1 MSTRHLDAALVDRV
15 ASAALGW
22 ELEHDYWERQGAMT
36 ALLSWEHPDAVATI
50 RRWLD
55 RAVETQ
61 TSAGWLCYGA
71 TTNLSF
77 GAFRVMDSGIMRGF
91 ERSASC
97 AAYFAAPL
105 GLLHELTGEHRYL
118 DAAVR
123 QMEAVLAGPRTSEG
137 FLRMNAAAAEVWID
151 EVYPVCGA
159 LAKLGR
165 ITGRTEWVDEAYNH
179 LLVAASRLVDP
190 HTGLARHIWC
200 ERPDSFPESTF
211 WSRGNGWLLCA
222 AAEVLAEA
230 PEHRH
235 AEQVRGMLADLL
247 ASVVAVQDATGF
259 LHDFLDDP
267 LTPLESSGTLMFA
280 CAAGMAT
287 TLGVTGEAV
296 TAAGVRALD
305 AVAAIVAA
313 DGSIDRVVLPPGG
326 PGVPLSTMPLGTSF
340 FLLAAYHLR
349 DAAGLKERLS

>member
-1 MSTRHLDAALVDRV
+1 MHTRHLDAALVDRV

-22 ELEHDYWERQGAMT
+22 ELEYDYWERQGAMT
-36 ALLSWEHPDAVATI
+36 ALLSGDHPDALPTV

-61 TSAGWLCYGA
+61 TSAGWLSYGA

-77 GAFRVMDSGIMRGF
+77 GAFRVMDTGIMRGF

-105 GLLHELTGEHRYL
+105 GLLHELTGERRYL

-165 ITGRTEWVDEAYNH
+165 LTGRTDWVDEAYAH
-179 LLVAASRLVDP
+179 LLVAARRLVDP
-190 HTGLARHIWC
+190 RTGLARHIWC

-211 WSRGNGWLLCA
+211 WSRGDGWLLCA
-222 AAEVLAEA
+222 TAEVLAEA
-230 PEHRH
+230 PEHRD
-235 AEQVRGMLADLL
+235 AEQARRLLADLL
-247 ASVVAVQDATGF
+247 IAVVAVQDTTGF

-287 TLGVTGEAV
+287 GLGIVDEAV
-296 TAAGVRALD
+296 TEAGVRALD
-305 AVAAIVAA
+305 AVAAIVAP

-326 PGVPLSTMPLGTSF
+326 PGVPLSTMALATSF
-340 FLLAAYHLR
+340 FLLAAHHLGA
-349 DAAGLKERLS
+349 AAGLKERTP

>member
-1 MSTRHLDAALVDRV
+1 MHTRHLDATVVDRV
-15 ASAALGW
+15 VTAALGW
-22 ELEHDYWERQGAMT
+22 ELEYDYWERQGAMT
-36 ALLSWEHPDAVATI
+36 ALLSGDHPDALPTV

-77 GAFRVMDSGIMRGF
+77 GAFRVMDTGIMRGF

-105 GLLHELTGEHRYL
+105 ALLHEVTGEQPYL

-165 ITGRTEWVDEAYNH
+165 VTGRTDWVDEAYAH
-179 LLVAASRLVDP
+179 LLIAARRLIDP

-222 AAEVLAEA
+222 TAEVLAEA
-230 PEHRH
+230 PQHRN
-235 AEQVRGMLADLL
+235 APEARGLLIDLL
-247 ASVVAVQDATGF
+247 AAVLRVQDTTGF

-267 LTPLESSGTLMFA
+267 VTPLESSGTLMFA

-287 TLGVTGEAV
+287 ALGIADDAV
-296 TAAGVRALD
+296 TDAGVRALD
-305 AVAAIVAA
+305 AVAAIVAP
-313 DGSIDRVVLPPGG
+313 DGSIERVVLPPGG
-326 PGVPLSTMPLGTSF
+326 PGVPLSTMPLATSF
-340 FLLAAYHLR
+340 FLLAAHHLSP
-349 DAAGLKERLS
+349 ATGLKEALA

>member
-1 MSTRHLDAALVDRV
+1 MRHLDGALVDRV
-15 ASAALGW
+15 ATAALGW

-36 ALLSWEHPDAVATI
+36 ALLSWEYPDALPTV

-55 RAVETQ
+55 RATETQ
-61 TSAGWLCYGA
+61 TTDGWLCYGG

-77 GAFRVMDSGIMRGF
+77 GAFRVMDAGIMRAF

-105 GLLHELTGEHRYL
+105 GLLHEVTGEPRYL

-165 ITGRTEWVDEAYNH
+165 IAGRAEWVDEAYRH
-179 LLVAASRLVDP
+179 LLIAGRRLVDP
-190 HTGLARHIWC
+190 HTGLARHVWR

-211 WSRGNGWLLCA
+211 WSRGNGWLLLA
-222 AAEVLAEA
+222 AAETLAEA
-230 PEHRH
+230 PRHRD
-235 AEQVRGMLADLL
+235 AGRVRDLL
-247 ASVVAVQDATGF
+247 GRLLGAVVAVQDVTGF

-280 CAAGMAT
+280 AAAGMAT
-287 TLGVTGEAV
+287 ALGVAEKDV
-296 TAAGVRALD
+296 TDAGLRALD
-305 AVAAIVAA
+305 AVAAIVAP

-326 PGVPLSTMPLGTSF
+326 PGVPMSTMPLAMSF

-349 DAAGLKERLS
+349 EETGLAERLR

>member
-1 MSTRHLDAALVDRV
+1 VVPRYLDATLVDRIAAV
-15 ASAALGW
+15 ALGW
-22 ELEHDYWERQGAMT
+22 RLEHDYWERQGAMT
-36 ALLSWEHPDAVATI
+36 ALLSWGHPDAPSIVGG
-50 RRWLD
+50 WLD

-61 TSAGWLCYGA
+61 TRAGWLCYGA

-77 GAFRVMDSGIMRGF
+77 GAFRVMDTGIMRGF

-105 GLLHELTGEHRYL
+105 GLLHELTGEQRYL
-118 DAAVR
+118 DAGVR
-123 QMEAVLAGPRTSEG
+123 QMQAVLAGPRTANG

-165 ITGRTEWVDEAYNH
+165 ITGRSDWVDEAYQH
-179 LLVAASRLVDP
+179 LLIAERRLVDP
-190 HTGLARHIWC
+190 HTGLARHVWC

-211 WSRGNGWLLCA
+211 WSRGDGWLLLA

-230 PEHRH
+230 PDHRH
-235 AEQVRGMLADLL
+235 ADRVRAMLARLL
-247 ASVVAVQDATGF
+247 TAVSAVQDETGF

-280 CAAGMAT
+280 AAAGMAAG
-287 TLGVTGEAV
+287 LGVGDQSV
-296 TAAGVRALD
+296 SDAGLRALD
-305 AVAAIVAA
+305 AVAAIVAP

-326 PGVPLSTMPLGTSF
+326 PGVPLSTMPLASSF

-349 DAAGLKERLS
+349 EVAGLKERLG